1 MSYTCVY
8 RVKITTY
15 GISYVCPYHSDK
27 TKCTAALFWKI
38 RRLLEIISQAILD
51 HVSKI
56 ATILMTSAII
66 AAKPLL
72 VCTNDAQQHAS
83 DKQLWQ
89 AQILTKNA
97 SHSVSNLV
105 IKS

>member
-1 MSYTCVY
+1 MY

-15 GISYVCPYHSDK
+15 GISYVCPYHPDK

-38 RRLLEIISQAILD
+38 KRLWNIISQAILD
-51 HVSKI
+51 HDVSKI

-66 AAKPLL
+66 AAKRLL

-97 SHSVSNLV
+97 SHSASNLA

>member
-1 MSYTCVY
+1 MY

-15 GISYVCPYHSDK
+15 GISYVCPYHPNK
-27 TKCTAALFWKI
+27 TKCTADLFWKI
-38 RRLLEIISQAILD
+38 RRLWEIIPEAILD

-89 AQILTKNA
+89 AQILTKN
-97 SHSVSNLV
+97 NMLYENPE
-105 IKS
+105 